1 MVLRSPFILF
11 ILTLA
16 FAGSAASVSAQEVPD
31 APVITSSVYTD
42 PDKWYPAGIGSFE
55 WELPDDVTSVA
66 VEMAT
71 STGVEPMR
79 VYTPAITSYVPE
91 PDEVYNGTQF
101 IAVQFRNENG
111 WGEVAY
117 RKLKIDMQPPTD
129 LNITL
134 TPEPDY
140 PYVSTITFTARDELS
155 GIGGYSL
162 YIGDAAPI
170 RLTPHE
176 ARQGYRFSQTQE
188 GTYRV
193 IAVAHDQA
201 GNSVANHFPVFVFD
215 VDGLIAQDSL
225 VLGVITRD
233 GFIYT
238 VLALVTLLSLWF
250 AFRSYRRHR
259 RANAHMREEVREVKG
274 QLVKVFKAL
283 RDEIYEQVQNLRTQK
298 RLTKREKMVVDNL
311 TQVLEVS
318 ETLVKKEVK
327 DVEKLLK

>member
-1 MVLRSPFILF
+1 MVLRSGFILF

-16 FAGSAASVSAQEVPD
+16 FAGGAISVSAQEAPD
-31 APVITSSVYTD
+31 APVITSSTYTD
-42 PDKWYPAGIGSFE
+42 PEQWYRAGIGSFT

-71 STGVEPMR
+71 STDAEPMR
-79 VYTPAITSYVPE
+79 VFTPAITSYT
-91 PDEVYNGTQF
+91 PDPDDLYNGAQF
-101 IAVQFRNENG
+101 IAVQFRNQYG

-117 RKLKIDMQPPTD
+117 RKLKIDMLPPTD
-129 LNITL
+129 LSITL

-140 PYVSTITFTARDELS
+140 PYVSTITFSARDQLS
-155 GIGGYSL
+155 GIAGYSL
-162 YIGDAAPI
+162 YIGNSAPI
-170 RLTPHE
+170 HLTPHE
-176 ARQGYRFSQTQE
+176 AQLGYRFTQTEE

-193 IAVAHDQA
+193 ITVAHDMA
-201 GNSVANHFPVFVFD
+201 GNSTANHFPVFVFD

-233 GFIYT
+233 GFIYSALT
-238 VLALVTLLSLWF
+238 LVTLLSLWF
-250 AFRSYRRHR
+250 AFRTYRRHR
-259 RANAHMREEVREVKG
+259 RANALLREEVKEVKE

-283 RDEIYEQVQNLRTQK
+283 RDEIREQVQNLRAQK
-298 RLTKREKMVVDNL
+298 RLTKGEKAVVDNL

-318 ETLVKKEVK
+318 ETLVKKEMK